1 LGRRD
6 FPTVRA
12 PESPDRSTPDHTP

>member
-6 FPTVRA
+6 FPAVPTR
-12 PESPDRSTPDHTP
+12 ESPDRSIPDHNP